1 MSTAS
6 IHLTAIPIKG
16 HEGNI
21 WNRLHSEREDIC
33 EAMAKALTPNAR
45 KSSAFKRSKLSD
57 TNIASARRQL
67 MEWRLRK
74 VDDALDRLMSG
85 SFGHCSKCGKPIDE
99 SKLDLDPAMAFC
111 TDCWVQVQ
119 EGPGTPAVECSVD
132 KADSISRHEDL
143 TEGIALETQRPY
155 DTICIQTNNSDYRIM
170 LLDPK
175 SGRALVQGGR
185 YFSEP
190 IEATVLG
197 SSTRSSAFRAGWIGV
212 GFRIEVWAED
222 KLFSTSAV
230 KAIQVEHSA
239 VDEADAEMTVH

>member
-1 MSTAS
+1 MSTATTY
-6 IHLTAIPIKG
+6 LTGIPIKG
-16 HEGNI
+16 DEGYV

-33 EAMAKALTPNAR
+33 EAMAKVATPKAS
-45 KSSAFKRSKLSD
+45 KASSFKRTKLSGANI
-57 TNIASARRQL
+57 TNARRQL

-85 SFGHCSKCGKPIDE
+85 SFGHCSKCGRSIDE

-111 TDCWVQVQ
+111 TDCWVTVQ
-119 EGPGTPAVECSVD
+119 EGPGTPDVEHSTKVV
-132 KADSISRHEDL
+132 SLPEDL
-143 TEGIALETQRPY
+143 AEGVALEAQRLY

-175 SGRALVQGGR
+175 NGRSLVQGGR

-197 SSTRSSAFRAGWIGV
+197 SSTRTSAFRAGWIGV
-212 GFRIEVWAED
+212 GFRLEIWADD

-230 KAIQVEHSA
+230 QAIQVEHSDA
-239 VDEADAEMTVH
+239 GQHDEEEAIH

>member
-6 IHLTAIPIKG
+6 IHLTAIPIRG

-33 EAMAKALTPNAR
+33 EAMAMVSTREAR
-45 KSSAFKRSKLSD
+45 KTVEFKRSKLSD
-57 TNIASARRQL
+57 ANIANSRRQL
-67 MEWRLRK
+67 MESRLRK

-85 SFGHCSKCGKPIDE
+85 SFGHCTKCGKSMDE
-99 SKLDLDPAMAFC
+99 SKLDLDPAMAYC
-111 TDCWVQVQ
+111 TDCWVQEVA
-119 EGPGTPAVECSVD
+119 GTSSIECTED
-132 KADSISRHEDL
+132 KANSIYNDQDL
-143 TEGIALETQRPY
+143 AEGIALETQRPY
-155 DTICIQTNNSDYRIM
+155 DTICIQTNNSDYRI
-170 LLDPK
+170 LVLDPK
-175 SGRALVQGGR
+175 SGRSLVQGGR

-212 GFRIEVWAED
+212 GFRLEVWADD

-230 KAIQVEHSA
+230 RAIQVEHSE
-239 VDEADAEMTVH
+239 VGEHEAEEAFH